1 MQVRANGIAIEVD
14 ETGSPQGEPVLLIMG
29 LGMQLI
35 GWDDRFVAT
44 LVARG
49 YRVIR
54 FDNRDAGL
62 SQQFDA
68 AGVPN
73 LTAAA
78 IRRAMGLAL
87 HTPYALHDM
96 ADDAAGVLDALGVPS
111 AHVCGAS
118 MGGMVAQHL
127 AARHPGRVRS
137 LTLMMTS
144 SGARRVPGP
153 AWRIRAAMI
162 KRPPSPDDTE
172 AVLANRAAFYRLI
185 EGPGHRQP
193 DAELDAFL
201 RADYTR
207 AYRPAGTAR
216 QLVAVATDRDRSP
229 LLAQLRLP
237 VRIVHG
243 RDDPLLP
250 VGAGHDL
257 VKRIPGA
264 SLDVID
270 GMGHDLPLPHF
281 ARFADNI
288 DHAASRA

>member
-35 GWDDRFVAT
+35 GWDGRFVAT
-44 LVARG
+44 LVSRG

-54 FDNRDAGL
+54 FDNRDVGL

-96 ADDAAGVLDALGVPS
+96 ADDAAGVLEALGIAN

-118 MGGMVAQHL
+118 MGGMIAQHL
-127 AARHPGRVRS
+127 AARHPARVRS

-162 KRPPSPDDTE
+162 KPPPSPDDTE

-193 DAELDAFL
+193 DAELAAFL

-229 LLAQLRLP
+229 LLAKLRLP

-257 VKRIPGA
+257 LKRIPGA

-270 GMGHDLPLPHF
+270 GMGHDLPAPHF

-288 DHAASRA
+288 DHAAGRA